1 MQQVLLIAF
10 GGSLGCV
17 ARFAVSSMTSNAS
30 SGAFPWGTF
39 AVNITGSFLIGVFA
53 ELFETTVVP
62 SGWRSFA
69 TIGFLGG
76 YTTFSTFTLETL
88 NLLRDGE
95 LRYALLNLLGSN
107 LLGISCVAL
116 GLYATRLV
124 FKFLLQG

>member
-1 MQQVLLIAF
+1 MQQVVLIAV

-17 ARFAVSSMTSNAS
+17 ARFGISSMTSNAA

-53 ELFETTVVP
+53 ELFETAMVP
-62 SGWRSFA
+62 SGWRSFV

-76 YTTFSTFTLETL
+76 YTTFSTFSLETL

-95 LRYALLNLLGSN
+95 LRFALLNVFGSN
-107 LLGISCVAL
+107 IVGIGFVAL
-116 GLYATRLV
+116 GLFTTRIVLKL
-124 FKFLLQG
+124 FFQG

>member
-1 MQQVLLIAF
+1 MQQVLLIAV
-10 GGSLGCV
+10 GGSIGCV
-17 ARFAVSSMTSNAS
+17 ARFGISSMTSNAA

-53 ELFETTVVP
+53 ELFETAIVP
-62 SGWRSFA
+62 SGWRSFV

-95 LRYALLNLLGSN
+95 LRFALLNLLGSN
-107 LLGISCVAL
+107 LLGIACVAL
-116 GLYATRLV
+116 GLYATRIALRLV
-124 FKFLLQG
+124 IQG